1 MPPRLRSDMESTRQR
16 EGRPLDQGG
25 HSESPPTASGP
36 RDTSPSGP
44 TCSPGPTSSS
54 RVRHRAKAA
63 QNTTAQGTKKAKGQQ
78 RKKQAN
84 DSTFAQLDL
93 SVRLHDKPTDL
104 NAQDD
109 GILPLRFYFDYGRP
123 LHPAPLHITFP
134 KDGSVVSSERDPRDD
149 GRRIRS
155 TQICTDA
162 IDLRPEA
169 VSAPLESEAYW
180 DITVPMLVFLVGV
193 GMFFLVL
200 LTWADYLANGQLVV
214 VTMNALGL
222 ARYSTASGWNWED
235 HLSDEYSSLDSQAQ
249 SLFFDGARILNDY
262 GNIAHVMLLQPA
274 ASLDDDDDDD
284 SVPMDLRYERLDHK
298 VAEPMFETLQLAA
311 DVLDY
316 INSRLGSEGDPL
328 SDEIF
333 STHVRFS
340 HGYQDF
346 KFEFKQTLYQAS
358 RWHER
363 ALFDLG
369 TLGYLIDQ
377 ISEYDDYPAY
387 KVMNAFENSI
397 VDSNR
402 EVGMLER
409 SVRGAY
415 IRAGRIIKNLN
426 VMEMAT
432 NVSIRFAREKL
443 GVDIS
448 LDEPGRDLVTAHGE
462 GQGTHYKALIQL
474 AELRAD
480 AWLQLRRHHHEFQAL
495 AQQTRSLMD
504 RTRRLAFDVA
514 VRAQKV
520 GNLTDLLQQ
529 RNNMDLDWEF
539 EVGLAE
545 DDRTCVTSRVCV
557 PSLNSFKPVMEPV
570 KRRLETQRNETL
582 QQLALMAK
590 QRNLYYTQRQEADE
604 KERAS
609 RSRKAEKSSNADPDE
624 VVCHEKRKAW
634 DDDLS
639 PVQYECLSRREGHGR
654 IHKNTFGHWDD
665 ARRIMD
671 FAQGLFGILTKADG
685 IEGGAGEASATP
697 VLELPPSS

>member
-16 EGRPLDQGG
+16 AGRPLDPGG
-25 HSESPPTASGP
+25 RTESPPTASRP
-36 RDTSPSGP
+36 RDTSPSHP
-44 TCSPGPTSSS
+44 ISSS

-63 QNTTAQGTKKAKGQQ
+63 QNTTEQGNRKAKGQE
-78 RKKQAN
+78 RKKQDN
-84 DSTFAQLDL
+84 DSTFAQLNL
-93 SVRLHDKPTDL
+93 SVRLHDEPTDA
-104 NAQDD
+104 NTQDD
-109 GILPLRFYFDYGRP
+109 GIFPLRFYFDYSRP
-123 LHPAPLHITFP
+123 LHPAPQHITFP
-134 KDGSVVSSERDPRDD
+134 MDGSVVSSERDPRDD
-149 GRRIRS
+149 GRRIRFI
-155 TQICTDA
+155 QINTDA

-169 VSAPLESEAYW
+169 VPDPSESEAYW
-180 DITVPMLVFLVGV
+180 VITVPVLKLLVLVG
-193 GMFFLVL
+193 MLFFFGLF
-200 LTWADYLANGQLVV
+200 TWADYLANGQLVV

-222 ARYSTASGWNWED
+222 ARYSTTSGWNWED
-235 HLSDEYSSLDSQAQ
+235 YVSAEYSSLDSQAQ
-249 SLFFDGARILNDY
+249 SLFSHGARILDDY
-262 GNIAHVMLLQPA
+262 GNIARAMLLQPA
-274 ASLDDDDDDD
+274 VSLDDDDDDD
-284 SVPMDLRYERLDHK
+284 GVAIDIRYARLEHE
-298 VAEPMFETLQLAA
+298 VAEPTFETLQMAA
-311 DVLDY
+311 YVLDGL
-316 INSRLGSEGDPL
+316 NSRLGSKGDPL

-333 STHVRFS
+333 STHIMFHR
-340 HGYQDF
+340 GYQGF
-346 KFEFKQTLYQAS
+346 KDEYKQTLYEIKV
-358 RWHER
+358 WHER

-369 TLGYLIDQ
+369 TLGHLIDQ
-377 ISEYDDYPAY
+377 ISEHDDYPAY

-397 VDSNR
+397 VYSNR
-402 EVGMLER
+402 EAGMLER
-409 SVRGAY
+409 NVREAY
-415 IRAGRIIKNLN
+415 IRAGKMIKNLN

-448 LDEPGRDLVTAHGE
+448 FDEPGQDLVTGHGE
-462 GQGTHYKALIQL
+462 GQGNHDKLLIKF

-504 RTRRLAFDVA
+504 GTRKLAFDVT

-529 RNNMDLDWEF
+529 RHNMDLDWEL

-545 DDRTCVTSRVCV
+545 DDGTCVTSRVCV
-557 PSLNSFKPVMEPV
+557 PSLDSFKPVMEPV

-590 QRNLYYTQRQEADE
+590 QRNLYYTKRREADE

-609 RSRKAEKSSNADPDE
+609 RPRRAKISSNADPDE
-624 VVCHEKRKAW
+624 VVCHEKHKAW

-639 PVQYECLSRREGHGR
+639 PVQYECLSRREWHER

-671 FAQGLFGILTKADG
+671 FAKGLFGILTKADG
-685 IEGGAGEASATP
+685 IEGEGEAGEASTTP
-697 VLELPPSS
+697 VLEPPPSP